1 MSAIQSPARPPPCKA
16 LCAQEGEARTA
27 LPRNLDSRRF
37 CVRVLPRETL
47 HRLRREEKSWCFSSR
62 SHRHAGRQGRGK
74 REVSAASQ
82 GPGKWPTSVPQAP
95 RQMAAASPGSCSAGA
110 ANLQSCRALWDQ
122 PRTPGGGGAFLV
134 PQTED
139 CGPVR
144 TSSAHN
150 LPKWCKPI
158 APLLKVT
165 SVFLTKSWTD
175 SMIAYKHLVFQFFLS
190 LCCLPELGSCVPLV
204 SVSPQALVLSEKY
217 TSSGSQHPP
226 HPPPLWHWSHSLYH
240 LYLPDTCG
248 HLTLTVLIQFSCHP
262 SFLSCFQAALNP
274 YLNLKLTQLLEA
286 GTSVPSTMVG
296 AWPISLRL
304 LDGYVD
310 LGEKE
315 FFIKCYFYIK
325 TTMCKL
331 QRRIK
336 LCLFQDKTQYRQ

>member
-1 MSAIQSPARPPPCKA
+1 MSAIQSPARLPPCKA

-27 LPRNLDSRRF
+27 LPRNLYSRRF
-37 CVRVLPRETL
+37 CVRVPPGETL

-74 REVSAASQ
+74 CEVSAASQ

-144 TSSAHN
+144 TSSVHN

-190 LCCLPELGSCVPLV
+190 LYYLPELGSCVPLV
-204 SVSPQALVLSEKY
+204 SVSPQPLVLSEKSTY
-217 TSSGSQHPP
+217 SGSQHPP
-226 HPPPLWHWSHSLYH
+226 PLWYWSHSLW
-240 LYLPDTCG
+240 LYLPDT
-248 HLTLTVLIQFSCHP
+248 LTLTVLTQFSSRP
-262 SFLSCFQAALNP
+262 SFLSCFQAALNT
-274 YLNLKLTQLLEA
+274 YLNLTQLLEA
-286 GTSVPSTMVG
+286 GTSVPIPEASGWVCCSWWEG
-296 AWPISLRL
+296 I
-304 LDGYVD
+304 
-310 LGEKE
+310 
-315 FFIKCYFYIK
+315 FYKI
-325 TTMCKL
+325 
-331 QRRIK
+331 
-336 LCLFQDKTQYRQ
+336 LFLSQNNYG